1 MKKNIYKPIYG
12 LLLISLL
19 TLSLQPVAAK
29 KKKAPSIA
37 ALAKD
42 SLGSNDYGKIVKD
55 GKKKIG
61 MFTVIFKAKDNKLY
75 FEMPDSAFQKMYMLA
90 NRVASTSNTR
100 DFVAGQMAT
109 RPMLLNFTKD
119 ERAVYMHLV
128 QAANQVDAQDPIA
141 SSFGKNFI
149 NPILK
154 AFKIVAHNG
163 KNVVIDV
170 SSFFGSNETSIS
182 PIKPDNPIAKLFGGG
197 GSLKGTFV
205 SDASGI
211 NEVKAFEKNIEIKTT
226 LSFTLTGILSTP
238 YSVKMHRSLFVLPD
252 NPMSMR
258 YQDNRVGYFS
268 ALKNLFSSDK
278 DRVEQRVFINRWRVE
293 PKAEDMAKYFS
304 GQLVEPKKKIV
315 FYVDSAFP
323 TKWRQTIK
331 DGIEVWNQAFEAAGF
346 KNVVEARDYP
356 ANDSVFDPD
365 DMRYNC
371 FKYATTATPNAMGPS
386 YTDPRTGEIL
396 CADVIWYHN
405 IVSLLH
411 NWRFIQ
417 TGAVDKR
424 VRKPVFDDDVM
435 KESIKYAA
443 SHEIGHTLGLMHNMG
458 ASYAYPVDSLRSPS
472 FTQKYGT
479 TPSIMDYARNNY
491 VAQPGDLERG
501 VSLLPPTLGVYDVYA
516 INWGYRLIKDART
529 PDDEKATLNKW
540 ITDKSGDP
548 MYEFGAQQVMGII
561 DPTDL
566 TEDLGNDHIKAGNL
580 GISNLKILV
589 KNLLDWTMEKG
600 ERYDHTETIY
610 KEVTRQYTRYIGHVI
625 PYLGGIEF
633 REIRQGDGKSVAR
646 AYIGK
651 DKQKASMQ
659 WLLNQARNYDA
670 WLSPASLLNKLELDM
685 NTNDKLRSTIVSA
698 LFNGGILYRIKEG
711 GMIDPVRNYPLDT
724 YLADLT
730 NALFISPVAGKL
742 SEAEQKLQGAAIAVM
757 MNASGLNKNEVKK
770 TSLSDENEFQQIAD
784 SPLCCGYQHADT
796 GFTRINMGASA
807 LSKSELGAIMLGR
820 LQRVLAKYK
829 AYRATATGSTRDY
842 YNYQIFLIER
852 LLSN

>member
-1 MKKNIYKPIYG
+1 
-12 LLLISLL
+12 
-19 TLSLQPVAAK
+19 
-29 KKKAPSIA
+29 
-37 ALAKD
+37 
-42 SLGSNDYGKIVKD
+42 
-55 GKKKIG
+55 
-61 MFTVIFKAKDNKLY
+61 
-75 FEMPDSAFQKMYMLA
+75 
-90 NRVASTSNTR
+90 
-100 DFVAGQMAT
+100 
-109 RPMLLNFTKD
+109 
-119 ERAVYMHLV
+119 
-128 QAANQVDAQDPIA
+128 
-141 SSFGKNFI
+141 
-149 NPILK
+149 
-154 AFKIVAHNG
+154 
-163 KNVVIDV
+163 
-170 SSFFGSNETSIS
+170 
-182 PIKPDNPIAKLFGGG
+182 
-197 GSLKGTFV
+197 
-205 SDASGI
+205 
-211 NEVKAFEKNIEIKTT
+211 
-226 LSFTLTGILSTP
+226 
-238 YSVKMHRSLFVLPD
+238 
-252 NPMSMR
+252 
-258 YQDNRVGYFS
+258 
-268 ALKNLFSSDK
+268 
-278 DRVEQRVFINRWRVE
+278 
-293 PKAEDMAKYFS
+293 
-304 GQLVEPKKKIV
+304 
-315 FYVDSAFP
+315 
-323 TKWRQTIK
+323 
-331 DGIEVWNQAFEAAGF
+331 
-346 KNVVEARDYP
+346 
-356 ANDSVFDPD
+356 
-365 DMRYNC
+365 
-371 FKYATTATPNAMGPS
+371 
-386 YTDPRTGEIL
+386 
-396 CADVIWYHN
+396 
-405 IVSLLH
+405 
-411 NWRFIQ
+411 
-417 TGAVDKR
+417 
-424 VRKPVFDDDVM
+424 
-435 KESIKYAA
+435 
-443 SHEIGHTLGLMHNMG
+443 
-458 ASYAYPVDSLRSPS
+458 
-472 FTQKYGT
+472 
-479 TPSIMDYARNNY
+479 
-491 VAQPGDLERG
+491 
-501 VSLLPPTLGVYDVYA
+501 
-516 INWGYRLIKDART
+516 
-529 PDDEKATLNKW
+529 
-540 ITDKSGDP
+540 

-625 PYLGGIEF
+625 SYLGGIEF

-770 TSLSDENEFQQIAD
+770 TSLSDENGLQQIAD